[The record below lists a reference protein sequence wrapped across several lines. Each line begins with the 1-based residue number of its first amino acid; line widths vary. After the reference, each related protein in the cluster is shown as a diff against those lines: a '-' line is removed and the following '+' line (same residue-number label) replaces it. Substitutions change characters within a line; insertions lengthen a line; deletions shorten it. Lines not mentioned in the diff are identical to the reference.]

1 MITRRF
7 ITRRL
12 PFVLALIALAFY
24 AAVRPADAKSV
35 LFLSNPPTQPGKFQ
49 RLTEPGAAAGIAVTH
64 RQVND
69 LDPAKAAAELSAYD
83 LVVIDAPYGAAMDS
97 SKAKLAPV
105 LPQVTAPWLWVRN
118 NGHEQRGLAAAD
130 ADLLVP
136 YFRYGGR
143 ANFAAF
149 FCQLNKTVFQGSA
162 TEGWVA
168 WAGRKLVW
176 GETACAPARPFPE
189 AAFYHPARDGEA
201 FPDLAS
207 YLAWKGID
215 PASRP
220 PAVAILFH
228 QAYMTAG
235 LTGFIDD
242 MINRVEQSGA
252 VALPLYVNAMRN
264 GDIEQLLRG
273 ADGKPFAGVIIN
285 TQIMLNPDGRKAEF
299 EQMGIPVLQAM
310 PYRKGKEADWRADP
324 VGLTPTDVPFYLAQ
338 PEYAGVIDPIIA
350 AYTRKSDGDIVG
362 IEEQAASVVGKA
374 LALLRLQRLPAAER
388 KAALFFWNY
397 PPGETNLGASF
408 LNLPRSLENLTR
420 AMAAQGYQTAP
431 PDAETLTR
439 QMQALLAPYYRE
451 GQLQRMLA
459 DGLAEAFP
467 IKTYRRWFDALPD
480 AAKKP
485 VLERF
490 GEPEKSYMAT
500 VANGEPVF
508 VVPRLKLGN
517 LVILPQPPR
526 GEKMDDKEKT
536 LYHDVR
542 VPPSHFY
549 LAAYLWA
556 RQAYSADALIHFGT
570 HGTEEWQPGKERG
583 LAVTDYPYLVLGDT
597 PVLYPYIVDNIGEAT
612 QAKRRGRAVIVSHNT
627 PPFAPAGLHGDIN
640 RLHDLL
646 HNWLNMDEGEVKAA
660 TRRDLTA
667 AAIKENLHRDMGWD
681 EARLNADFRGFV
693 DALHVHLHDLALHNQ
708 PLGLATF
715 GRPAEDDLRLFTVM
729 QMLGKPLLAALMP
742 DDPEEMVVG
751 DYNKLKETPAW
762 ALLDKHVRKGEA
774 YVSVGGDKGG
784 PDGRLGELLEK
795 GRAYWRALSDNGEI
809 PGLLN
814 GLAGK
819 HIPTGYG
826 GDPIKNPDSL
836 PTGRNLYAFD
846 ASKVPT
852 KQAWAAGLEA
862 AEKLLAQHKETHGK
876 HPEKLAFTLWSV
888 ETMRQ
893 FGMLEAQALAVMG
906 FRPVW
911 SDGER
916 VTGIEPIPAAEL
928 KRPRV
933 DAVIS
938 ATGLYRDHFPQV
950 MKWLAQAAKQAG
962 ELDEPGNP
970 IAANTRAIEAA
981 LSGQG
986 VQADDAK
993 RLAQTRVYSPQSG
1006 AYGTGLDDATLASD
1020 TWGRT
1025 ADGKEDHKEADAK
1038 LAALYLSRMQFAYG
1052 PDESKWGEKPPVN
1065 AYAEHLK
1072 GVEGALLSRS
1082 SNLYGMLTTD
1092 DPFQYLGGLSL
1103 AVRHLGGKSPELY
1116 ISNLRES
1123 GNPRVESAAGF
1134 MAKELKA
1141 RYFHPNWISHMQ
1153 KEGYSGT
1160 LEMLGTVNNLWGW
1173 QAVAPETVRDDQ
1185 WNEMKAVYIDD
1196 KYNLGLKEWFEKQN
1210 PAAQAQIIERMLE
1223 AARKEYWAA
1232 DPKDIVELAQ
1242 RRQELADK
1250 YDVRT
1255 ENKLFEAYV
1264 AAALAPGFGLSAAA
1278 PPQEAAS
1285 DQPQQQP
1292 PQDAAAKPAQQM
1304 QQVQGQ
1310 KLEKQAD
1317 APPAAADLFTLLSL
1331 IGTAVVLLFAFSA
1344 GALRQGLRGA
1354 PVARSI

>member
-1 MITRRF
+1 MTF
-7 ITRRL
+7 RRL
-12 PFVLALIALAFY
+12 LLSLAVLLACLAPAAGPALA
-24 AAVRPADAKSV
+24 KSL

-49 RLTEPGAAAGIAVTH
+49 RLVEPAKIAGYDLTH

-69 LDPAKAAAELSAYD
+69 LDPATAAAELSAYD

-97 SKAKLAPV
+97 SKAKLTPI

-118 NGHEQRGLAAAD
+118 SGFEHRGLTDAD
-130 ADLLVP
+130 AELLTP

-149 FCQLNKTVFQGSA
+149 FCQLNKTVFDDKA
-162 TEGWVA
+162 AEGWVA
-168 WAGRKLVW
+168 WAGRKLIW
-176 GETACAPARPFPE
+176 GDTACAPARSFPE
-189 AAFYHPARDGEA
+189 SAFYHPDRDGEI

-228 QAYMTAG
+228 QAYMAAG

-242 MINRVEQSGA
+242 MIRRVEAGGA
-252 VALPLYVNAMRN
+252 VALPLIVNAMQN
-264 GDIEQLLRG
+264 GEIKRMLAG
-273 ADGKPFAGVIIN
+273 PDGKSFAGAMIN
-285 TQIMLNPDGRKAEF
+285 TQIMLNAEGRKAEF
-299 EQMGIPVLQAM
+299 EELGIPVLQAM
-310 PYRKGKEADWRADP
+310 PYRKGDEADWRADQ

-338 PEYAGVIDPIIA
+338 PEYAGVIDPIIS
-350 AYTRKSDGDIVG
+350 AYTDKTSGDVVG
-362 IEEQAASVVGKA
+362 VPEQTAAAVGKA
-374 LALLRLQRLPAAER
+374 LALVRLQRLAPAER
-388 KAALFFWNY
+388 KAALFYWNY

-408 LNLPRSLENLTR
+408 LNLPRSLESLTQ
-420 AMAAQGYQTAP
+420 AMKAEGYGVETA
-431 PDAETLTR
+431 DAEVLTDK
-439 QMQALLAPYYRE
+439 MQALLAPYYRE
-451 GQLQRMLA
+451 GQLQKLL
-459 DGLAEAFP
+459 DEGLAEAFP
-467 IKTYRRWFDALPD
+467 IKTYRQWFDALPE
-480 AAKKP
+480 AARAP
-485 VLERF
+485 VTARF

-500 VANGEPVF
+500 VINGEAVF

-517 LVILPQPPR
+517 LVVLPQPPR
-526 GEKMDDKEKT
+526 GEKQDDKEKAI
-536 LYHDVR
+536 YHDVR

-556 RQAYSADALIHFGT
+556 RQSFAADALIHFGT

-583 LAVTDYPYLVLGDT
+583 LWVYDYPYLVLGDT

-627 PPFAPAGLHGDIN
+627 PSFAPAGLHGEIN
-640 RLHDLL
+640 RLHDLV
-646 HNWLNMDEGEVKAA
+646 HNWLSMDEGEVK
-660 TRRDLTA
+660 LK
-667 AAIKENLHRDMGWD
+667 IKEDVVASVIAENMHRDMGWD
-681 EARLNADFRGFV
+681 EARVRADFRAFA
-693 DALHVHLHDLALHNQ
+693 DALHLHLHELALHNQ

-715 GRPAEDDLRLFTVM
+715 GQPAEEDLRLFTVM
-729 QMLGKPLLAALMP
+729 QMLGKPLLQGLSP
-742 DDPEEMVVG
+742 EDPEEMVVT
-751 DYNKLKETPAW
+751 DYQKMKETAAW
-762 ALLDKHVRKGEA
+762 ATLDRHVRQGEA
-774 YVSVGGDKGG
+774 YVGGGALK
-784 PDGRLGELLEK
+784 ELLDK
-795 GRAYWRALSDNGEI
+795 ARGYWLALSDNRENA
-809 PGLLN
+809 GLLI
-814 GLAGK
+814 GLAGR
-819 HIPTGYG
+819 HLPVSYG

-846 ASKVPT
+846 PSKVPT
-852 KQAWAAGLEA
+852 KQAWAAGWEA

-876 HPEKLAFTLWSV
+876 YPEKLAFTLWSV

-911 SDGER
+911 GPGDR
-916 VTGIEPIPAAEL
+916 VVGVEPIPAAEL

-938 ATGLYRDHFPQV
+938 ATGLYRDHFPLV
-950 MKWLAQAAKQAG
+950 IKHLADAAKKAS

-970 IAANTRAIEAA
+970 IAANTRAIESA
-981 LSGQG
+981 LLGQG
-986 VQADDAK
+986 VAAADAK
-993 RLAQTRVYSPQSG
+993 RLAQTRVYSSQSG
-1006 AYGTGLDDATLASD
+1006 AYGTGLDDATLATD

-1025 ADGKEDHKEADAK
+1025 ADGKEDHKEGDAK
-1038 LAALYLSRMQFAYG
+1038 LAGLYLSRMQFAYG
-1052 PDESKWGEKPPVN
+1052 PDEDKWGEKPPVN

-1116 ISNLRES
+1116 ISNLRET

-1141 RYFHPNWISHMQ
+1141 RYFHPNWITHMQ

-1160 LEMLGTVNNLWGW
+1160 LEILGAVNNLWGW

-1185 WNEMKAVYIDD
+1185 WNEMKAVYVDD
-1196 KYNLGLKEWFEKQN
+1196 KYNLGVKEWFEKEN

-1223 AARKEYWAA
+1223 AARKEYWDA
-1232 DPKDIVELAQ
+1232 DAKDVAQLAQ
-1242 RRQELADK
+1242 RWQELAEK
-1250 YDVRT
+1250 YDVRS
-1255 ENKLFEAYV
+1255 ENKLFQEYV
-1264 AAALAPGFGLSAAA
+1264 ATAAAPGFGLSAAA
-1278 PPQEAAS
+1278 PPPESAAKEPQPPQEAAA
-1285 DQPQQQP
+1285 QP
-1292 PQDAAAKPAQQM
+1292 PA

-1310 KLEKQAD
+1310 KLELQPSD
-1317 APPAAADLFTLLSL
+1317 APPPSFDLFTILSML
-1331 IGTAVVLLFAFSA
+1331 GAGLVVAGAFGA
-1344 GALRQGLRGA
+1344 GALRQGMFNPLPR
-1354 PVARSI
+1354 

>member
-1 MITRRF
+1 MI
-7 ITRRL
+7 RRL
-12 PFVLALIALAFY
+12 VLLTLLALV
-24 AAVRPADAKSV
+24 AAASPAVAKSV
-35 LFLSNPPTQPGKFQ
+35 LFLSNPPTQPGKFM
-49 RLTEPGAAAGIAVTH
+49 RLADPAKAAGIVIAH

-69 LDPAKAAAELSAYD
+69 LDPATAAAELSAFD

-97 SKAKLAPV
+97 SKAKLGSI

-118 NGHEQRGLAAAD
+118 NGQDQRGLTPEM
-130 ADLLVP
+130 ADLLAP
-136 YFRYGGR
+136 YFRHGGR

-149 FCQLNKTVFQGSA
+149 FCRLNATVFRDPAGEGA
-162 TEGWVA
+162 TD
-168 WAGRKLVW
+168 
-176 GETACAPARPFPE
+176 CPDARPFPE
-189 AAFYHPARDGEA
+189 AAFYHPDHEGEV
-201 FPDLAS
+201 FPDLAA

-215 PASRP
+215 PATRP

-228 QAYMTAG
+228 QAYMAAG

-242 MINRVEQSGA
+242 MVARVEKAGA
-252 VALPLYVNAMRN
+252 VALPLYANAMRN
-264 GDIEQLLRG
+264 GDIARLLTG
-273 ADGKPFAGVIIN
+273 PDGHPFAGVIVN

-299 EQMGIPVLQAM
+299 EQLGIPVLQAM
-310 PYRKGKEADWRADP
+310 PYRKGEEADWRADP

-362 IEEQAASVVGKA
+362 IEEQTASVVAKA
-374 LALLRLQRLPAAER
+374 LALVRLQRLAPAQR

-408 LNLPRSLENLTR
+408 LNLPRSLETLTR
-420 AMAAQGYQTAP
+420 AMAAQGYQVST
-431 PDAETLTR
+431 PDAEALTR
-439 QMQALLAPYYRE
+439 DMQALLVPYYRE
-451 GQLQRMLA
+451 GHLQRML
-459 DGLAEAFP
+459 DEGRAEALP
-467 IKTYRRWFDALPD
+467 IRVYRQWFDSLPE
-480 AAKKP
+480 AARKP
-485 VLERF
+485 VTERF
-490 GEPEKSYMAT
+490 GEPEKSAMAT
-500 VANGEPVF
+500 VINGEPVF
-508 VVPRLKLGN
+508 VVPRLALGN

-526 GEKMDDKEKT
+526 GEALDDKEKA

-556 RQAYSADALIHFGT
+556 RTAHKADALIHFGT

-583 LAVTDYPYLVLGDT
+583 LWVHDYPYLVLGDT

-627 PPFAPAGLHGDIN
+627 PSFAPAGLHGEIN

-646 HNWLNMDEGEVKAA
+646 HTWLNMDEGEVKAKTA
-660 TRRDLTA
+660 QDLVTA
-667 AAIKENLHRDMGWD
+667 AVKENLHRDMGWD
-681 EARLNADFRGFV
+681 EARINADFRGFA
-693 DALHVHLHDLALHNQ
+693 DALHVHLHELALHNQ

-715 GRPAEDDLRLFTVM
+715 GQAADEDLRLFTVM
-729 QMLGKPLLAALMP
+729 QMLGRPLLTALMP
-742 DDPEEMVVG
+742 DDPEEMVVT
-751 DYNKLKETPAW
+751 DYNRLKETPAW
-762 ALLDKHVRKGEA
+762 RLLDRHVRRGEA
-774 YVSVGGDKGG
+774 YTAEAGGGLGEMLDKG
-784 PDGRLGELLEK
+784 RT
-795 GRAYWRALSDNGEI
+795 YWRALSDNGEI
-809 PGLLN
+809 PSLLA

-819 HIPTGYG
+819 HIPTSYG
-826 GDPIKNPDSL
+826 GDPIKSPDSL

-846 ASKVPT
+846 ASRVPT
-852 KQAWAAGLEA
+852 RQAWAAGWEA
-862 AEKLLAQHKETHGK
+862 AEKLLAQHREAHGK
-876 HPEKLAFTLWSV
+876 YPEKLAFTLWSV

-911 SDGER
+911 SDGDR
-916 VTGIEPIPAAEL
+916 VVGVEPIPAEEL

-950 MKWLAQAAKQAG
+950 MKWLAEAAKRAG

-970 IAANTRAIEAA
+970 IAANTRSIEAA
-981 LSGQG
+981 LLGQG
-986 VQADDAK
+986 VPAQDAR
-993 RLAQTRVYSPQSG
+993 RLAQTRVYSSQSG

-1025 ADGKEDHKEADAK
+1025 ADGKEDHGQADAK
-1038 LAALYLSRMQFAYG
+1038 LAGLYLSRMQFAYG

-1141 RYFHPNWISHMQ
+1141 RYFHPNWISAMQ

-1160 LEMLGTVNNLWGW
+1160 LEILGTVNNLWGW

-1185 WNEMKAVYIDD
+1185 WNEIKAVYVDD
-1196 KYNLGLKEWFEKQN
+1196 KHNLGLKEWFEKQN

-1223 AARKEYWAA
+1223 AARKEYWTA
-1232 DPKDIVELAQ
+1232 DPKDVAQLAQ
-1242 RRQELADK
+1242 RWKELAEK

-1255 ENKLFEAYV
+1255 ENTLFQKYV
-1264 AAALAPGFGLSAAA
+1264 TAAAAPGFGLSAAA
-1278 PPQEAAS
+1278 PPTDSPQA
-1285 DQPQQQP
+1285 QPQQP
-1292 PQDAAAKPAQQM
+1292 PDAATPPVQT
-1304 QQVQGQ
+1304 VQGQ
-1310 KLEKQAD
+1310 KLERQTAD
-1317 APPAAADLFTLLSL
+1317 TEPPPVDVFTLLSM
-1331 IGTAVVLLFAFSA
+1331 IGTVAALLGAFLA
-1344 GALRQGLRGA
+1344 GALRQGARGA
-1354 PVARSI
+1354 SAGRHATKEMNPCNI